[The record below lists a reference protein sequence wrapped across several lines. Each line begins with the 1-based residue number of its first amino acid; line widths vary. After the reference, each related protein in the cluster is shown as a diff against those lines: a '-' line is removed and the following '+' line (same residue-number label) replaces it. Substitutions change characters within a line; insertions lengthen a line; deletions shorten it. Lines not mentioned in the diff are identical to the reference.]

1 MNDGVMLAFIPLGGE
16 EWCKQPDPHMT
27 LVYAG
32 TIDDV
37 TYPAFGELCKD
48 ALNVVRVLRRP
59 FMLNVTGVEQFGGN
73 DDGPVVDV
81 LKLESTREIQ
91 MARRIVQTWN
101 KSQHPFDPH
110 ATIGPE
116 GSADGILP
124 TQLYFD
130 RILAAW
136 GPKKLIFRLGDSPRD
151 Y

>member
-1 MNDGVMLAFIPLGGE
+1 MNDGVMLAFIPAGGE

-37 TYPAFGELCKD
+37 SYPAFGELCKD
-48 ALNVVRVLRRP
+48 ALNVTRVFKRP
-59 FMLNVTGVEQFGGN
+59 FVLQVTSVEQFGGN

-81 LKLESTREIQ
+81 LKLESTRELE

-101 KSQHPFDPH
+101 KSQHPFNPH

-116 GSADGILP
+116 GSAEGVLP

-130 RILAAW
+130 RIMAAW
-136 GPKKLIFRLGDSPRD
+136 GPRQLIFRLGSD

>member
-1 MNDGVMLAFIPLGGE
+1 MNDGVMLAFIPAGGE
-16 EWCKQPDPHMT
+16 MWCKQPDPHMT

-37 TYPAFGELCKD
+37 SYPAFGELCKD
-48 ALNVVRVLRRP
+48 ALNVVRIIRRP
-59 FMLNVTGVEQFGGN
+59 FVLQVTGVEQFGGN

-81 LKLESTREIQ
+81 LKLEKTRELE

-101 KSQHPFDPH
+101 RSEHPFSPH

-116 GSADGILP
+116 GSAEGELP

-130 RILAAW
+130 RIEAAW
-136 GPKKLIFRLGDSPRD
+136 GPKKLIFRLGID